1 VLVTGGWR
9 SLCMEELHSL
19 YASPSITRI
28 VKSRMKWVVFVM
40 CMGTI
45 RNEYKILVEKP
56 EGKRHSQNT

>member
-1 VLVTGGWR
+1 
-9 SLCMEELHSL
+9 L
-19 YASPSITRI
+19 YASPLITRI
-28 VKSRMKWVVFVM
+28 VKSRMTWVVFIM

>member
-1 VLVTGGWR
+1 
-9 SLCMEELHSL
+9 MEELHSL

-45 RNEYKILVEKP
+45 RNEYKILVEKL